1 MNRMFHPQA
10 VRFDRTTVVL
20 GTSFWLALV
29 LLAPVTS
36 SAQSRSDTGRH
47 KPAPAAVTEDDT
59 SSTAKVRKSDPVVH
73 RWHLGASGGVQ
84 GGSDLFRVEVI
95 NGPPVFW
102 DPETGGGFQSPRF
115 TASLDRNFSFGMFL
129 ARDLD
134 SVWSVK
140 VDMGYSRMDVAAE
153 ALVGQVGAV
162 FLFDRFDVLN
172 LGLGLEARLAKAAS
186 YPFVNASI
194 LVSYLGPIRADD
206 LEQTNLG
213 GRLGLGYYHSFHEV
227 WGLRAEAR
235 LSGTGFSVGDYVPQS
250 ILPNQPE
257 VKYDPQDH
265 LIFFEFLIG
274 FQGNI

>member
-1 MNRMFHPQA
+1 MKSIFQA
-10 VRFDRTTVVL
+10 QTGRIDRTTVIL
-20 GTSFWLALV
+20 GASFWLALA
-29 LLAPVTS
+29 LLVPETS

-47 KPAPAAVTEDDT
+47 KPAPPAVAEDDT
-59 SSTAKVRKSDPVVH
+59 SSTAKVRGADPVTH
-73 RWHLGASGGVQ
+73 RWHLGVSGGVQ

-95 NGPPVFW
+95 DGPPVFW

-129 ARDLD
+129 ALDLG
-134 SVWSVK
+134 SVWSVRA
-140 VDMGYSRMDVAAE
+140 DLGYSRMDVAAE
-153 ALVGQVGAV
+153 ALVGQFGAV
-162 FLFDRFDVLN
+162 FLFDKIDVLN
-172 LGLGLEARLAKAAS
+172 LGLGMEARLAKAAS
-186 YPFVNASI
+186 YPFANASI
-194 LVSYLGPIRADD
+194 LASYLAPLRADE
-206 LEQTNLG
+206 LEQNNLG
-213 GRLGLGYYHSFHEV
+213 GRLGLGYYHSFGEV

-257 VKYDPQDH
+257 VKYDPEDH

>member
-1 MNRMFHPQA
+1 MTLTFHQQI
-10 VRFDRTTVVL
+10 VRFDRTTVIL
-20 GTSFWLALV
+20 GASLWLALA
-29 LLAPVTS
+29 LLVPATS

-47 KPAPAAVTEDDT
+47 QPAPPAVTEDDT
-59 SSTAKVRKSDPVVH
+59 SSTAKVRGSDPVTH
-73 RWHLGASGGVQ
+73 RWHLGATGGVQ
-84 GGSDLFRVEVI
+84 GGSNLFRVEVI
-95 NGPPVFW
+95 DGPPVFW

-129 ARDLD
+129 ARDLG
-134 SVWSVK
+134 SVWSVRA
-140 VDMGYSRMDVAAE
+140 DLGYSRMDVAAE
-153 ALVGQVGAV
+153 ALVGQYGAV
-162 FLFDRFDVLN
+162 FLFDRIDVLN
-172 LGLGLEARLAKAAS
+172 LGLGMEARLAKAAS

-194 LVSYLGPIRADD
+194 LVSYLAPLRADE
-206 LEQTNLG
+206 LQQTNLG

-257 VKYDPQDH
+257 VIYDPEDH